1 MQTNGKL
8 AENVMHFARV
18 LRRAGLPVGP
28 DRVIDALR
36 ALEITGLARPDDF
49 YWTLAAVFLDR
60 REQRELFEQAFHIFW
75 RDPDILGR
83 VMQLLLPRVEGRGMA
98 PRPPEVTPRLAEA
111 LAGRAPSTRAGR
123 EAMQG
128 EIAVD
133 ATLTFSPREMLA
145 RKDFAQMTG
154 AEWLQAKT
162 AVAALRLRLPRIT
175 TRRYQPTTRSRAV
188 DARASLRAALRAGSG
203 VIPLKHRAPRLV
215 EPPLVVLCDI
225 SGSMDRY
232 SRMLLHFVHALAN
245 DARRIHAFVFGTRL
259 TNITHHLR
267 HRDPDM
273 AVDAVSQA
281 VADWSGGT
289 RIGTCLKAFNLKW
302 SRRVL
307 GQNASVLLISDGLDR
322 DDAEGLAAQM
332 QRLHNSCRELIWL
345 NPLLRYPGF
354 EAKPAGIRAMLPHVD
369 RFLPVHNLE
378 SVAELATA
386 IAQPP
391 RRTEQTRA
399 A

>member
-1 MQTNGKL
+1 MQSTGKL

-18 LRRAGLPVGP
+18 LRRAGLPADP
-28 DRVIDALR
+28 ARVIDALR
-36 ALEITGLARPDDF
+36 ALEFTGLARRDDF
-49 YWTLAAVFLDR
+49 YWALAAVFLDR
-60 REQRELFEQAFHIFW
+60 REQRELFDQAFHIFW

-83 VMQLLLPRVEGRGMA
+83 VMQLLLPRIEGRGVA
-98 PRPPEVTPRLAEA
+98 PRAPDLPPRLAGV
-111 LAGRAPSTRAGR
+111 LAGRASDARARR
-123 EAMQG
+123 EPLQDELA
-128 EIAVD
+128 ID
-133 ATLTFSPREMLA
+133 AALTFSPRAILA
-145 RKDFAQMTG
+145 RTDFAQMTG

-175 TRRYQPTTRSRAV
+175 ARRYQPATRNRAV

-203 VIPLKHRAPRLV
+203 VIPLKHREPRLV

-267 HRDPDM
+267 HCDPDL
-273 AVDAVSQA
+273 AVAAVSRA

-289 RIGTCLKAFNLKW
+289 RIGACLKTFNLEW

-332 QRLHNSCRELIWL
+332 QRLHDSCRELIWL
-345 NPLLRYPGF
+345 NPLLRYSGF
-354 EAKPAGIRAMLPHVD
+354 EARPAGIRMMLPHVD

-378 SVAELATA
+378 SLTDLAAA
-386 IAQPP
+386 IARSP
-391 RRTEQTRA
+391 RRTESARA